1 MNNNKLIVEFEK
13 TLQNTENKLFLIENE
28 IKELDLFIKSDSIH
42 HDSDSFVS
50 SNPFKRNF
58 GKKVF
63 KLKYYSDDNLRDFFY
78 ELQLNENYQFNIEN
92 HHGNKY
98 IEATFYNAVE
108 LAIYHKYLKGL
119 LNNSSKKPKQSNSD
133 LTHKQKMLALHY
145 LGLDLSKNENT
156 SSAKILSQ
164 ILDLDYD
171 NTRKYLSYVS
181 SGKNQVRTKTNLQKI
196 QKLFENQNFNE
207 ISSKIKED
215 IEKL

>member
-1 MNNNKLIVEFEK
+1 MSYNIHIVKFEEV
-13 TLQNTENKLFLIENE
+13 LQNTENKTFLIESE
-28 IKELDLFIKSDSIH
+28 IKYLEFFIHTDLTYGADHPFRDVFQENKIFNVDYNR
-42 HDSDSFVS
+42 DSF
-50 SNPFKRNF
+50 
-58 GKKVF
+58 
-63 KLKYYSDDNLRDFFY
+63 LMDFFY
-78 ELQLNENYQFNIEN
+78 KILHNDYKFNIEN

-98 IEATFYNAVE
+98 IETTFYNALE
-108 LAIYHKYLKGL
+108 LTVYHKYLKDL
-119 LNNSSKKPKQSNSD
+119 LNNHNKKPKQNSSD

-171 NTRKYLSYVS
+171 NTRKYLSYIS
-181 SGKNQVRTKTNLQKI
+181 SGKNQVRTKANLQKI
-196 QKLFENQNFNE
+196 QKLFENQSFNE